1 VTTNLSVELTSST
14 RIVRTVQIQAADVS
28 GNTASCVM
36 ELTIFKTS
44 VDASSSS
51 SSTDITPIVAGASA
65 GGALL
70 LLLLIWAV
78 VVMQRNK
85 RKKPH
90 DFTDL
95 LNMLDTL
102 PHGTEKLKPREIK
115 RDNIRIVSNLG
126 KGNFGTVDKALLE
139 EQRAAGIPAYLVAVK
154 QLLSK
159 RGEDRV
165 SLLEE
170 AAVMAQVRKKG
181 VGGGG
186 VKVHLG
192 F

>member
-1 VTTNLSVELTSST
+1 
-14 RIVRTVQIQAADVS
+14 
-28 GNTASCVM
+28 
-36 ELTIFKTS
+36 
-44 VDASSSS
+44 
-51 SSTDITPIVAGASA
+51 
-65 GGALL
+65 L

-85 RKKPH
+85 RRKPH

-95 LNMLDTL
+95 LNMMDTL

-115 RDNIRIVSNLG
+115 RDNIKIVSNLG
-126 KGNFGTVDKALLE
+126 KGNFGTVDKVLME

-159 RGEDRV
+159 TGEDRV

-170 AAVMAQVRKKG
+170 AAVMVQVRRDR
-181 VGGGG
+181 GGEGRGG
-186 VKVHLG
+186 VKAHLG